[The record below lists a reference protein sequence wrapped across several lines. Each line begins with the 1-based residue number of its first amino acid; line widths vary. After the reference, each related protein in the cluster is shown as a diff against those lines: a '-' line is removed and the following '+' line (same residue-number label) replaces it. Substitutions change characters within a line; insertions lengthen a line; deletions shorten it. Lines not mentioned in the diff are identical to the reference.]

1 MTVTLGFDVEEFDF
15 PLERGRKIDLE
26 TQLAVSS
33 EGLEYLL
40 QLLER
45 HGIRATFYTTANF
58 AAHRTQTLRRIADA
72 GHEIASHD
80 FYHAAGSASDPA
92 GSKRLLEELSG
103 QHVVGYRAPRLAV
116 ASSAALAEAGYRY
129 NSSIN
134 PTWIPGRY
142 NNLRKPR
149 NVSRDDAGGGI
160 LIYPTSVSYPLR
172 IPLFWIALHV
182 MPLPVYRL
190 LARSALRHDGN
201 LNLYF
206 HPWEFSERLR
216 DPAFGVPAY
225 LSRCSGRSL
234 QRKFERL
241 VEGLLESGCRF
252 TTTREYLG
260 CDE

>member
-15 PLERGRKIDLE
+15 PLERGREIDFD

-33 EGLEYLL
+33 EGLDFLLDLLDRL
-40 QLLER
+40 QL
-45 HGIRATFYTTANF
+45 RATFYTTANF
-58 AAHRTQTLRRIADA
+58 AAHRPQTIRRIVAA
-72 GHEIASHD
+72 GHELASHD
-80 FYHAAGSASDPA
+80 YYHAQTAGSDPV

-103 QHVVGYRAPRLAV
+103 RTVVGYRAPRLAV
-116 ASSAALAEAGYRY
+116 APSDALEAAGYRY

-142 NNLRKPR
+142 NNLLRPR
-149 NVSRDDAGGGI
+149 GVSLEGG
-160 LIYPTSVSYPLR
+160 LKIYPTSVAWPLR
-172 IPLFWIALHV
+172 VPLFWIALHV
-182 MPLPVYRL
+182 FPLPLYRFF
-190 LARSALRHDGN
+190 AASALRRDGH

-206 HPWEFSERLR
+206 HPWEFSERLA
-216 DPAFGVPAY
+216 DPSFGVPGY
-225 LSRCSGRSL
+225 LARCSGQRL

-241 VEGLLESGCRF
+241 LGWLVARGCRF